1 MVSCAIVVKSPAGI
15 QIDTAG
21 ILCEKAMEFDSNIHL
36 LYRGENQANAKS
48 VLSILGAGIRRG
60 ETIEIICEG
69 NDEKEAA
76 EALSALML

>member
-1 MVSCAIVVKSPAGI
+1 MVSKEIVVKSPAGI

-60 ETIEIICEG
+60 ESIEIVCEG
-69 NDEKEAA
+69 SDEEEAA
-76 EALSALML
+76 DALSSLML